1 MCFWTAENESKNTRE
16 MFYDHFIV
24 TIEQSQLNDKYICII
39 GDYDA
44 KIGHKHLTTDI

>member
-24 TIEQSQLNDKYICII
+24 TIEQSQLNDKYIVLLMTMMQKLDTNI
-39 GDYDA
+39 
-44 KIGHKHLTTDI
+44 